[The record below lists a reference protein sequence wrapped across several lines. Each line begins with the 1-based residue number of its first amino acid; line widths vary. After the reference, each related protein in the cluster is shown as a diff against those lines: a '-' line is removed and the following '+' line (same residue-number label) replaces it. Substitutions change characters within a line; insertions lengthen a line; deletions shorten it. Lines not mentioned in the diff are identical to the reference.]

1 MSQLQKVEAET
12 GRKQIEE
19 GLVNLAKALSEIPD
33 RLEKLISEKLI
44 SSERSDISDSI
55 SRSLIKEFLSDK
67 AVTDAF
73 LLKFHSIPI
82 PDDST
87 LLEKIKVLTE
97 MIADPSA
104 GKGEQL
110 IQTLKEFISGKL
122 PAHLSLL
129 SGLLNG
135 IASAS
140 PEKEQSG
147 SQLFSFIRNETA
159 EIIKNII
166 PETFDWFSEKLT
178 ETKLPATV
186 NQGTAQKSDAPQV
199 LKPEYLPSLPALRTN
214 LVNTAT
220 EILNTLQSFEKA
232 LNTQLSV

>member
-1 MSQLQKVEAET
+1 
-12 GRKQIEE
+12 
-19 GLVNLAKALSEIPD
+19 
-33 RLEKLISEKLI
+33 
-44 SSERSDISDSI
+44 
-55 SRSLIKEFLSDK
+55 
-67 AVTDAF
+67 
-73 LLKFHSIPI
+73 
-82 PDDST
+82 
-87 LLEKIKVLTE
+87 

-232 LNTQLSV
+232 LNTQLSSLIPAVKESAGQAESMPLPVLSGNRQPEAAKQMINLPEVIGMRVTRSQEIENWRKVILKQQKRRA